1 MSKRNIEVKE
11 KALIEKMNNHLNEVD
26 ETKKPY
32 EAPETTYVWD
42 NNGPVQFEGNDAWK
56 NDYFKDKEVKPLEV
70 SLTPRNED
78 GTIMKGY
85 DDFIDDP
92 QDRED
97 SRVSKGSG
105 ALPLGK
111 VIDLEVEKLMN
122 NKEVHLLAL
131 NKALSQIKDTDNED
145 TQMRTHQDKE
155 KEYEYVNHPKHYNN
169 YDVEVIDMMER
180 VFGLD
185 ETYAFCKLNAFKYRM
200 RAGTK
205 PNISTQQD
213 LDKEQWYL
221 NRAANI
227 KDRLTNLSKAK
238 AVDKAIE
245 DAGFKKLQ

>member
-1 MSKRNIEVKE
+1 MKLIPGMPKVSPEQLAIAEKEMRNFEIIINSMTPEERHKPEVFNYSRK
-11 KALIEKMNNHLNEVD
+11 I
-26 ETKKPY
+26 
-32 EAPETTYVWD
+32 
-42 NNGPVQFEGNDAWK
+42 
-56 NDYFKDKEVKPLEV
+56 
-70 SLTPRNED
+70 
-78 GTIMKGY
+78 
-85 DDFIDDP
+85 
-92 QDRED
+92 
-97 SRVSKGSG
+97 RVSKGSG

-111 VIDLEVEKLMN
+111 VIDLEVEKLMK
-122 NKEVHLLAL
+122 NKVHLLAL
-131 NKALSQIKDTDNED
+131 NKALKQIRDTDNED
-145 TQMRTHQDKE
+145 TQLRTPNKE

-245 DAGFKKLQ
+245 DAGFKKLPQ